1 MTKILV
7 IRFSSIGDIVLT
19 SPILRC
25 IKSQLDNVELH
36 VLTKKQY
43 SHLYEPNPNV
53 DKVHAW
59 GEDDK
64 KVLSILKKESFD
76 YVVDLH
82 KNIRTARVKSY
93 LSKKSYS
100 FPKLNVQKW
109 LIVNFKWNLLPN
121 IHIVDR
127 YFKAVEPLG
136 VKNDQKGLDFYIQNV
151 KKTLKTRF
159 DVDKEYIV
167 VAIGGKFATKKMPA
181 EKLSEV
187 LSKMA
192 LPIVLIGGQEDR
204 EEGQK
209 IKEYLPE
216 QDIDNTCGEF
226 SIHESAQV
234 VKDAAILITHDTGMM
249 HIGSA
254 FDVPIVSI
262 WGSTIPEFG
271 MYPYRPQSPES
282 YSIHEVKGLSCRPC
296 SKLGYDKCPK
306 GHFKCMMDQ
315 DIPAIRAQILK
326 FLKSDI
332 NL

>member
-25 IKSQLDNVELH
+25 IKAQMNHVELH
-36 VLTKKQY
+36 VLTKKEY
-43 SHLYEPNPNV
+43 IDLYVPNPNV
-53 DKVHAW
+53 NKVHAW
-59 GEDDK
+59 GENDK
-64 KVLSILKKESFD
+64 EVLLRLKNIGFD
-76 YVVDLH
+76 YVIDLH
-82 KNIRTARVKSY
+82 KNLRTARVRSY
-93 LSKKSYS
+93 LSKKTYT

-109 LIVNFKWNLLPN
+109 LMVNFKWNLLPN

-136 VKNDQKGLDFYIQNV
+136 VKNDKKGLDFYI
-151 KKTLKTRF
+151 KIDLKTFKKRF
-159 DVDKEYIV
+159 NTGGKYIV
-167 VAIGGKFATKKMPA
+167 VAIGGKFATKKMPS
-181 EKLSEV
+181 EKLSEILV
-187 LSKMA
+187 EMP
-192 LPIVLIGGQEDR
+192 LPIVLIGGEEDR

-209 IKEYLPE
+209 IKAYLPK
-216 QDIDNTCGEF
+216 QNIQNTCGEF
-226 SIHESAQV
+226 SIQESAQ
-234 VKDAAILITHDTGMM
+234 AIMEAEVLITHDTGMM

-271 MYPYRPQSPES
+271 MYPYRPQAPDS

-306 GHFKCMMDQ
+306 GHFKCMMNQ
-315 DIPAIRAQILK
+315 DIPAIREQILQFIK
-326 FLKSDI
+326 DGKL
-332 NL
+332 L